1 MHRATSDP
9 TAAASAPS
17 TRLEQLFIV
26 LLATTSL
33 TAQAEWQVLK
43 SDRDTQLHGR
53 SIAGERMSELRVETP
68 TKATAQQLNAY
79 LLGRYLDE
87 PGDGIDRKFISR
99 SATHAEWTDQIKTP
113 IVSQRCATTR
123 MDASPAQA
131 STPNIV
137 RFESVDRRP
146 LGQPQDCVPLR
157 TRGTWELVTR
167 ATGTIVR
174 YTVFTDPGGSVP
186 AFMVRGALE
195 TDALQRA
202 VRVAQEASR

>member
-99 SATHAEWTDQIKTP
+99 SATHAEWTDQIKT
-113 IVSQRCATTR
+113 
-123 MDASPAQA
+123 
-131 STPNIV
+131 
-137 RFESVDRRP
+137 
-146 LGQPQDCVPLR
+146 
-157 TRGTWELVTR
+157 
-167 ATGTIVR
+167 
-174 YTVFTDPGGSVP
+174 
-186 AFMVRGALE
+186 
-195 TDALQRA
+195 
-202 VRVAQEASR
+202 QEASR